1 MVKGLFI
8 FLMVL
13 LMKELGTK
21 VNITGKEFI

>member
-21 VNITGKEFI
+21 VNITEKEFI